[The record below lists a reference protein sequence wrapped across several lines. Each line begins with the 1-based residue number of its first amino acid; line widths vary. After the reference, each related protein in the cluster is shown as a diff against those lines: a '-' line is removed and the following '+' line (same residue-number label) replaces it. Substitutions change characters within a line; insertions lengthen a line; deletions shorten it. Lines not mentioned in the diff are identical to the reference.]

1 MSRKVQAELV
11 TMCMVYDGDRVL
23 VQDRVDPGWPG
34 VAFPGGHVE
43 PEETFT
49 EAAARE
55 VYEET
60 GLKIVSPKLCG
71 VKERLDRDGSRYIVF
86 LYKCDEFSGEL
97 RSCDEGENRWVER
110 ADLESMKLADTM
122 YELLPVFFEDSY
134 SEFFLR
140 RGDNGEVQELRLL

>member
-34 VAFPGGHVE
+34 ITFPGGHVE
-43 PEETFT
+43 PGEAFT
-49 EAAARE
+49 EAAVRE

-60 GLKIVSPKLCG
+60 GLKIVRPKLCG

-86 LYKCDEFSGEL
+86 LYKCGEFSGEL
-97 RSCDEGENRWVER
+97 CSCDEGENRWVER
-110 ADLESMKLADTM
+110 TELKKMKLADTM
-122 YELLPVFFEDSY
+122 YELLPLFLEDGY

-140 RGDNGEVQELRLL
+140 RWEDGEVQELRLL

>member
-11 TMCMVYDGDRVL
+11 TMCMVYDRDRVL

-43 PEETFT
+43 PAETFT